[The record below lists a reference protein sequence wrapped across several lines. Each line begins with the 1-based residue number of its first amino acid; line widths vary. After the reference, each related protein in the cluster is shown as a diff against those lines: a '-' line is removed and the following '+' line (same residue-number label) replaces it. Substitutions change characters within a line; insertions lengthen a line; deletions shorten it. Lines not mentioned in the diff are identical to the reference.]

1 MKTLIKSADI
11 IYLPYVRNQ
20 RYLDQKRSDIF
31 KYCKI
36 LNKSIYL
43 FPPVSSNILFDL
55 PRNLNVKKIFVITKN
70 QQLFLKKLIQ
80 MWLELLI
87 LIQLILKKIF

>member
-1 MKTLIKSADI
+1 MLGTK
-11 IYLPYVRNQ
+11 

-55 PRNLNVKKIFVITKN
+55 PRNLNVKKFLSLLN

-80 MWLELLI
+80 MVGAL
-87 LIQLILKKIF
+87 F